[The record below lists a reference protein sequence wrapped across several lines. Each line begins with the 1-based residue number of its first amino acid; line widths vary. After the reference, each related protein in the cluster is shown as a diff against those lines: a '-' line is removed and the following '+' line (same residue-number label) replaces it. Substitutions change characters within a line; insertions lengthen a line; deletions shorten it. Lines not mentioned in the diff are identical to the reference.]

1 MLDGLHIFSNV
12 GSKRRQ
18 ERDYLRCVKLGVQV
32 LNLGIFEPRYVIW
45 GKQLKFSD
53 S

>member
-18 ERDYLRCVKLGVQV
+18 ERDYLRSVKLGAQV

-45 GKQLKFSD
+45 WETIEIL
-53 S
+53 